1 MDPTHY
7 DKIADKLMQ
16 FRGKLP
22 RPGQLSDKKAEFTVD
37 QLKIYIDGLLENIDA
52 YAELDAKGWIR

>member
-1 MDPTHY
+1 MDPIHY

-22 RPGQLSDKKAEFTVD
+22 VSSSLTDKQAEFTVD
-37 QLKIYIDGLLENIDA
+37 QLKIYIDGLLANIDA
-52 YAELDAKGWIR
+52 YANLDAKGWIK

>member
-1 MDPTHY
+1 MDPIHY

-22 RPGQLSDKKAEFTVD
+22 YVETLSDQHAQFTVE
-37 QLKIYIDGLLENIDA
+37 QLIIYIDGLLANIDA
-52 YAELDAKGWIR
+52 YAELDAKGWIK

>member
-7 DKIADKLMQ
+7 EKIADKLMQ

-22 RPGQLSDKKAEFTVD
+22 KNGTLSDKKAEFTVD
-37 QLKIYIDGLLENIDA
+37 QLKIYIDGLLANIDA
-52 YAELDAKGWIR
+52 YAKLDEAGWIR

>member
-1 MDPTHY
+1 MDAIHY

-22 RPGQLSDKKAEFTVD
+22 RSGQLSDKKAEFTVD

-52 YAELDAKGWIR
+52 YAELDAKGWIK